1 MKKSKSSQ
9 GCGIYDKTVNFL
21 TGSKLKSG
29 EKHAIIYDPI
39 KKKYRAAN
47 YIGPST
53 DLLTRLKS
61 KNKDESEPIVK
72 ADKVAQAHDIRYT
85 LSKDIKGIKDAD
97 NKMVNKLKSLR
108 KNKED
113 IAFNTIPAQLGIQA
127 NQLLSKILPDKYF
140 DKFINYMTDYK
151 KSNNELTNDDKI
163 LLDEKLKEL
172 ESEGYGFKKKK
183 QKKKIKKSAQ

>member
-9 GCGIYDKTVNFL
+9 GCGIYDSTVNFL
-21 TGSKLKSG
+21 TGSKLKPS
-29 EKHAIIYDPI
+29 EKHAIIYDTN
-39 KKKYRAAN
+39 KKKYTAAN
-47 YIGPST
+47 YIGPGT
-53 DLLTRLKS
+53 DLLTRLKRND
-61 KNKDESEPIVK
+61 KPIVK

-151 KSNNELTNDDKI
+151 KSNNELTDDDKK
-163 LLDEKLKEL
+163 LLDDKLKEL
-172 ESEGYGFKKKK
+172 ESEGYGFKKKNRK
-183 QKKKIKKSAQ
+183 RRLKKSAQ